1 MMRKKQTE
9 TKSNKNTTD
18 FENGRIVICYGSE
31 NLIRFAH
38 LVSLIAL
45 AISLVERLNRTFVKS
60 DIHDTFDVALLYLA
74 GINLAITI
82 SNFVEIIVIA
92 VIKLRKKAQHV
103 IYVDTYRIANKLSNE
118 LANKYE
124 NAEVILVRHCSSR
137 FLVSGVVNIVLA
149 LFIWFK

>member
-1 MMRKKQTE
+1 MMRRKQTE

-18 FENGRIVICYGSE
+18 FENSRIVICYGSE

-38 LVSLIAL
+38 LVSLIVL
-45 AISLVERLNRTFVKS
+45 AISFVERLNRTFVKS
-60 DIHDTFDVALLYLA
+60 DMHDIFDVALLYLA

-82 SNFVEIIVIA
+82 NNFIEIIVIA
-92 VIKLRKKAQHV
+92 VIKLHKKAQYV
-103 IYVDTYRIANKLSNE
+103 VYVDTYRIANKLSNE

-124 NAEVILVRHCSSR
+124 NAEVILVRYCSSR

-149 LFIWFK
+149 LFVWFK